1 MAKNIGRGNK
11 GSRKNSIPNLVG
23 VDKTTAETDLTNA
36 GFNYSTTN
44 VNTSDAGQ
52 NNKIKTQSI
61 SAGEVKPIGT
71 TVNLENQTFS
81 FSPFG
86 AFGFTPFGFIPQF
99 GFTPFGFT
107 PFGFTPV
114 TSFAFLVFG
123 FTPFGFT
130 PFGFTPFGFTP
141 VFAFS
146 PPRCI
151 EENTLIDT
159 PNGPVAAKDLKVG
172 DEVDSVD
179 LLEIPQNDIT
189 GEYDFDYVG
198 MVSETL
204 TPVSKTTT
212 RIVAIEPSTRDKV
225 MYFNDGLEKLF
236 STTQPIFI
244 KSKNFYQVT
253 PAGAIEVGDYLIEV
267 NKDGSFTEIL
277 IESINTLTKDTT
289 VYQFSCEPADWF
301 IAGNYLVHNK

>member
-23 VDKTTAETDLTNA
+23 VDRTTAETDLTNA
-36 GFNYSTTN
+36 GFNYNTTN
-44 VNTSDAGQ
+44 VSTGDTGQ

-61 SAGEVKPIGT
+61 PAGEVKPIGT

-86 AFGFTPFGFIPQF
+86 AFGFTPFGAF

-114 TSFAFLVFG
+114 TSFSFITFG

-130 PFGFTPFGFTP
+130 PFGAFGFTPFGFTP

-146 PPRCI
+146 PPKCI
-151 EENTLIDT
+151 DENTLIST

-179 LLEIPQNDIT
+179 LLEIPQSDIT
-189 GEYDFDYVG
+189 GGYDFDYVG

-212 RIVAIEPSTRDKV
+212 RIVAMEPSTRDKV
-225 MYFNDGLEKLF
+225 MYFNDGIEKLF
-236 STTQPIFI
+236 STTQPIFT
-244 KSKNFYQVT
+244 KSKNFYQVV
-253 PAGAIEVGDYLIEV
+253 PAGAIEIGDYLIEV
-267 NKDGSFTEIL
+267 NEDGSFTEIL
-277 IESINTLTKDTT
+277 IESVNTLTKDTT
-289 VYQFSCEPADWF
+289 VYQFNCEPADWF

>member
-23 VDKTTAETDLTNA
+23 VDKTTAETNLTNA

-44 VNTSDAGQ
+44 VNTGDTGQ

-61 SAGEVKPIGT
+61 PAGEVKPIGT

-81 FSPFG
+81 FAPFG
-86 AFGFTPFGFIPQF
+86 A
-99 GFTPFGFT
+99 
-107 PFGFTPV
+107 
-114 TSFAFLVFG
+114 FG

-141 VFAFS
+141 VSSFSFLTFGFTPFGFTPFGAFGFTPFGFTPVFTFS
-146 PPRCI
+146 PPKCI
-151 EENTLIDT
+151 DENTLIST

-179 LLEIPQNDIT
+179 LLEIPQSDIT

-198 MVSETL
+198 MISETL

-212 RIVAIEPSTRDKV
+212 RIVAMEPSTRDKV
-225 MYFNDGLEKLF
+225 MYFNDGIEKLF

-244 KSKNFYQVT
+244 
-253 PAGAIEVGDYLIEV
+253 
-267 NKDGSFTEIL
+267 
-277 IESINTLTKDTT
+277 
-289 VYQFSCEPADWF
+289 
-301 IAGNYLVHNK
+301 

>member
-11 GSRKNSIPNLVG
+11 GSRKNSIPSLVG
-23 VDKTTAETDLTNA
+23 VDKTTAETSLTNA

-44 VNTSDAGQ
+44 ENTSDAGQ

-61 SAGEVKPIGT
+61 PAGEVKPIGT
-71 TVNLENQTFS
+71 NVNLVNQTFS
-81 FSPFG
+81 FTPFG
-86 AFGFTPFGFIPQF
+86 AF

-114 TSFAFLVFG
+114 TAFSFITFG

-141 VFAFS
+141 VAFTFS
-146 PPRCI
+146 PPSCI
-151 EENTLIDT
+151 EENTLVDT

-172 DEVDSVD
+172 DEVNTVD

-204 TPVSKTTT
+204 TPVNKITT
-212 RIVAIEPSTRDKV
+212 RIVSIEPSTRDKV

-244 KSKNFYQVT
+244 KSKNFYQVA

-267 NKDGSFTEIL
+267 NEDGSFTEIL
-277 IESINTLTKDTT
+277 VESINTLTKDTT
-289 VYQFSCEPADWF
+289 VYQFNCEPADWF

>member
-11 GSRKNSIPNLVG
+11 GSRKNSIPNLIG
-23 VDKTTAETDLTNA
+23 VDRTAAETSLTNA

-44 VNTSDAGQ
+44 ENTSDSGQ
-52 NNKIKTQSI
+52 NNKIKTQDI
-61 SAGEVKPIGT
+61 PAGEVKPIGT
-71 TVNLENQTFS
+71 NVNLVNQTFS

-86 AFGFTPFGFIPQF
+86 AF

-146 PPRCI
+146 PPKCI
-151 EENTLIDT
+151 EENTLIST
-159 PNGPVAAKDLKVG
+159 PSGPIAAKDLKVG
-172 DEVDSVD
+172 DEVDSID

-204 TPVSKTTT
+204 TPVNKTTT
-212 RIVAIEPSTRDKV
+212 RITAIEPSTRDKV
-225 MYFNDGLEKLF
+225 MYFNDSLEKLF
-236 STTQPIFI
+236 STTQPIFT
-244 KSKNFYQVT
+244 KSKNFYQVA
-253 PAGAIEVGDYLIEV
+253 PAGALEIGDYLIQV
-267 NKDGSFTEIL
+267 NEDGSFTEVL

-301 IAGNYLVHNK
+301 IAGDYLVHNK

>member
-44 VNTSDAGQ
+44 VNTSDTGQ

-61 SAGEVKPIGT
+61 PAGEVKPIGT

-81 FSPFG
+81 FTPFG
-86 AFGFTPFGFIPQF
+86 AFGFTPFG
-99 GFTPFGFT
+99 
-107 PFGFTPV
+107 
-114 TSFAFLVFG
+114 A
-123 FTPFGFT
+123 
-130 PFGFTPFGFTP
+130 FGFTPFGFTP

-146 PPRCI
+146 PPKCI
-151 EENTLIDT
+151 DENTLIST
-159 PNGPVAAKDLKVG
+159 PNGLVAAKDLKVG
-172 DEVDSVD
+172 DEVYSVD
-179 LLEIPQNDIT
+179 LLEIPLNDST

-204 TPVSKTTT
+204 TPVNKTVT
-212 RIVAIEPSTRDKV
+212 RIVAMEPSARDKV

-244 KSKNFYQVT
+244 KSKNFYQVA

-267 NKDGSFTEIL
+267 NEDGSFTEVL
-277 IESINTLTKDTT
+277 VESINTLTKDTT
-289 VYQFSCEPADWF
+289 VYQFNCEPQDWF

>member
-11 GSRKNSIPNLVG
+11 GSRKNSVPNLVG
-23 VDKTTAETDLTNA
+23 VDKTTAETNLTNA

-44 VNTSDAGQ
+44 VNTGDTGQ

-61 SAGEVKPIGT
+61 PAGEVKPIGT

-81 FSPFG
+81 FAPFG
-86 AFGFTPFGFIPQF
+86 AFGFTPFGFTPVSSFSFLTF

-107 PFGFTPV
+107 PFG
-114 TSFAFLVFG
+114 A
-123 FTPFGFT
+123 
-130 PFGFTPFGFTP
+130 FGFTPFGFTP

-146 PPRCI
+146 PPKCI
-151 EENTLIDT
+151 DENTLIST
-159 PNGPVAAKDLKVG
+159 PNGLVAAKDLKVG
-172 DEVDSVD
+172 DEVHSVD
-179 LLEIPQNDIT
+179 LLEIPLNDST

-204 TPVSKTTT
+204 TPVNKTVT
-212 RIVAIEPSTRDKV
+212 RIVAMEPSARDKV

-244 KSKNFYQVT
+244 KSKNFYQVA

-267 NKDGSFTEIL
+267 NEDGSFTEVL
-277 IESINTLTKDTT
+277 VESINTLTKDTT
-289 VYQFSCEPADWF
+289 VYQFNCEPQDWF

>member
-36 GFNYSTTN
+36 GFNYNTTN
-44 VNTSDAGQ
+44 VNTGDTGQ

-61 SAGEVKPIGT
+61 PAGEVKPIGT

-81 FSPFG
+81 FAPFG
-86 AFGFTPFGFIPQF
+86 AFGFTPFG
-99 GFTPFGFT
+99 
-107 PFGFTPV
+107 
-114 TSFAFLVFG
+114 A
-123 FTPFGFT
+123 FGFT

-141 VFAFS
+141 VFSFS
-146 PPRCI
+146 PPKCI
-151 EENTLIDT
+151 DENTLIST

-172 DEVDSVD
+172 DEVNSVD

-204 TPVSKTTT
+204 TPVNKTTT

-253 PAGAIEVGDYLIEV
+253 PAGASEVGDYLIEV
-267 NKDGSFTEIL
+267 NEDGSFTEIL
-277 IESINTLTKDTT
+277 IESVNTLTKDTT